1 MRVTCTKGARNHTS
15 FKLKYFVRISMIH
28 ITTKTHVGI
37 YLNLDLRGN
46 SFAAPFI
53 HLLSSHTAPLL
64 TSLKQASTLSS
75 SICCM
80 EMKAYH
86 LSLTTPSKA
95 FVCVCVCVFYFLIC
109 HEQIHLTVAEDTNIS
124 VPCIV
129 STTDF
134 SFGFSPVR
142 NLIVAKWPG
151 AKATNL
157 YPGNDNFWLFCP
169 NHNCI
174 LNGYFYSLYFESHS
188 RDVFSLTKSLAA
200 ACLKENSLSLPQ
212 KSCYLH
218 HAQ

>member
-1 MRVTCTKGARNHTS
+1 MWA
-15 FKLKYFVRISMIH
+15 FIWIRISEA
-28 ITTKTHVGI
+28 TVS
-37 YLNLDLRGN
+37 L
-46 SFAAPFI
+46 
-53 HLLSSHTAPLL
+53 LLSSICYHL
-64 TSLKQASTLSS
+64 TQRHFSHPWNRLHSTLSS